1 MGSWRVIGEGSVPLM
16 HQPTF
21 ASVEFEQKK
30 RKTRRELFLERIDSL
45 VPWDELEAAHRA
57 ALPQGGTGTAALPAG
72 GDAAHPLRPALL
84 QPQRPCDGGSPL
96 RSRVGAALL
105 RPHPDR
111 GHSRREHHPPL
122 PPPAGAPRPGNE
134 AVRDNQRPP
143 REAAACA
150 CARARSWT
158 PASSRRPPRRRTGGA
173 RATRRCTR
181 RRRGTSGASA

>member
-1 MGSWRVIGEGSVPLM
+1 M

-30 RKTRRELFLERIDSL
+30 RKTRRELFLERIDGL
-45 VPWDELEAAHRA
+45 VPWDELEARIERHYPKAGRGRR
-57 ALPQGGTGTAALPAG
+57 PLPAG

-84 QPQRPCDGGSPL
+84 QPQRPRHGGPPL
-96 RSRVGAALL
+96 RGRVGAPLL
-105 RPHPDR
+105 RSHPER
-111 GHSRREHHPPL
+111 GHSRRE
-122 PPPAGAPRPGNE
+122 RPSSTSATCWSATTWE
-134 AVRDNQRPP
+134 RSCSRQSMPTSP
-143 REAAACA
+143 AAACA

-158 PASSRRPPRRRTGGA
+158 PASSRRPPRRRTGGT